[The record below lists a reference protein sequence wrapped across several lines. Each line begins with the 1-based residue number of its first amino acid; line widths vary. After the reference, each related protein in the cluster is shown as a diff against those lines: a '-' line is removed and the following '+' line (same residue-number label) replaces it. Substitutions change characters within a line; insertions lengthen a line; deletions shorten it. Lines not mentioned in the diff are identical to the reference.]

1 MSALDNDGSSAI
13 SRNIAGGDRP
23 PLSASSAHTV
33 YEIAHTAEQII
44 SGKYTQVA
52 LQFPDELLIDSTI
65 VSQELQKLI
74 PHTTRVFILA
84 DTSFGSC
91 CVDEVA
97 AEHYS
102 ADLVVHYG
110 KTCLS
115 LTSRVPV
122 LYVFGREQMDV
133 LGCVAKTEDALE
145 GRNILVVFDVP
156 LAWCAGDVA
165 ARMRESGRFG
175 HVALSSISVAGRLYK
190 PPGIKRAKRC
200 SDGSGANAC
209 ANASGESACCGNTC
223 EKPAATSVDGSSNVS
238 LETTGIT
245 PGRSWDL
252 ATGKSLSDYTIL
264 YLGSEGATL
273 TNLMLTARAQ
283 CVFSYDA
290 QTHSLREESATANR
304 HLSRRYFAVQR
315 AKDADVIGIVV
326 GTVAATRYIAVLQ
339 QLKQMVKRAHKK
351 LYVFVV
357 GKMSMVKL
365 ANFAEIEAFVLVACP
380 ENSLVD
386 GKDFDKPIVTPFEMM
401 LAMSRTREWTGDYVT
416 DFGDFLEL
424 AQEDERQ
431 EGCAESGS
439 EDSDTPHYS
448 LVTGA
453 LKHRRRYNDP
463 AVSGG
468 VEAGA
473 GDLVLR
479 NNKTDIAKYLGS
491 AAAEHLM
498 ARSFRGLG
506 HDEDADER
514 EELPPMLA
522 IEGRSGI
529 ARGYNTAE
537 SQDHQI

>member
-13 SRNIAGGDRP
+13 SRDIAGGDRP
-23 PLSASSAHTV
+23 PLSASSAHAV

-74 PHTTRVFILA
+74 PPTTRVFILA

-133 LGCVAKTEDALE
+133 PGC
-145 GRNILVVFDVP
+145 RQ
-156 LAWCAGDVA
+156 
-165 ARMRESGRFG
+165 
-175 HVALSSISVAGRLYK
+175 
-190 PPGIKRAKRC
+190 
-200 SDGSGANAC
+200 
-209 ANASGESACCGNTC
+209 SACCGNAC
-223 EKPAATSVDGSSNVS
+223 EQPAATSADGSSDVS

-252 ATGKSLSDYTIL
+252 AAGKSLSDYTIL

-283 CVFSYDA
+283 CVFSYNA
-290 QTHSLREESATANR
+290 QTHCLREESATANR

-424 AQEDERQ
+424 AQEDEPQ
-431 EGCAESGS
+431 EDCAGSGS

-463 AVSGG
+463 AASGG

-473 GDLVLR
+473 GDLILR

-537 SQDHQI
+537 SQDHRI